1 VEACGRTKMDRCPK
15 LRPESPTNFAKP
27 LSRWAL
33 LTSWIVSTMAR
44 AVVLIFITDSGTEEA
59 VSSSEN
65 VLMSDL
71 NASQSF
77 ILVTVSLDTQYFGEI
92 S

>member
-1 VEACGRTKMDRCPK
+1 MT
-15 LRPESPTNFAKP
+15 
-27 LSRWAL
+27 
-33 LTSWIVSTMAR
+33 R